1 MELWIN
7 EEKGRRFMKVGIIG
21 AGGVGSAALLSLV
34 MRGVACQVVVLDKNQ
49 GRANG
54 VVADLQYG
62 ATLSPAVELR
72 AGGYDD
78 LAEALLVI
86 VTAGIN
92 EKTGG
97 ATDRSDPAGRLKLL
111 DTNAAVYRD
120 IVPNIIAVAP
130 HALILVVT
138 DPPDPLADLTREL
151 AGHERVLSSGTFLDS
166 LRFRLHLARRLKVNP
181 MYVDAQVVGEHGTS
195 QVFLWSSARVGG
207 TPIADLLETSGQS
220 LDAFRQ
226 SVEQDV
232 RFANIT
238 IIEGTGASQLGIGM
252 VTARIAEAILR
263 DEHAVIPIGSYHP
276 KYGVTISLPS
286 VLGRQGVSRILE
298 PEMSIAERQGFERS
312 AEILRNAA
320 ARITS
325 GATQPPAA
333 RTAG

>member
-1 MELWIN
+1 
-7 EEKGRRFMKVGIIG
+7 MKVGIVG
-21 AGGVGSAALLSLV
+21 AGGVGSACLLSLV
-34 MRGVACQVVVLDKNQ
+34 MRGVACEVVVLDKNDE
-49 GRANG
+49 RAKG

-72 AGGYDD
+72 AGDYSD
-78 LAEALLVI
+78 LADAVLLI

-92 EKTGG
+92 EKAGG

-111 DTNAAVYRD
+111 DVNAGVYRD
-120 IVPNIIAVAP
+120 IVPKIVAVAP
-130 HALILVVT
+130 QAVILVVT
-138 DPPDPLADLTREL
+138 DPPDPLGDLARQL

-181 MYVDAQVVGEHGTS
+181 MYVEAQVVGEHGTS

-207 TPIADLLETSGQS
+207 APIDRLLEQSGQS
-220 LDAFRQ
+220 IEAFRQ

-263 DEHAVIPIGSYHP
+263 DEHAVIPVGSYNP
-276 KYGVTISLPS
+276 KYSVTISLPS
-286 VLGRQGVSRILE
+286 VLGRQGVSQILE
-298 PEMSIAERQGFERS
+298 PEMSEQERQGFQRS
-312 AEILRNAA
+312 AEILRNVV
-320 ARITS
+320 ARITQ
-325 GATQPPAA
+325 APAQRPA
-333 RTAG
+333 RQGG

>member
-1 MELWIN
+1 
-7 EEKGRRFMKVGIIG
+7 MKVGIVG
-21 AGGVGSAALLSLV
+21 AGGVGSACLLSLV
-34 MRGVACQVVVLDKNQ
+34 MRGVACEVVVLDKNDE
-49 GRANG
+49 RAKG

-72 AGGYDD
+72 AGDYSD
-78 LAEALLVI
+78 LADAVLLI

-92 EKTGG
+92 EKAGG

-111 DTNAAVYRD
+111 DVNAGVYRD
-120 IVPNIIAVAP
+120 IVPKIVAVAP
-130 HALILVVT
+130 QAVILVIT
-138 DPPDPLADLTREL
+138 DPPDPLGDLARQL

-181 MYVDAQVVGEHGTS
+181 MYVEAQVVGEHGTS

-207 TPIADLLETSGQS
+207 TPIDRLLEQSGQS
-220 LDAFRQ
+220 IEAFRQ

-263 DEHAVIPIGSYHP
+263 DEHAVIPVGSYNP
-276 KYGVTISLPS
+276 KYSVTISLPS
-286 VLGRQGVSRILE
+286 VLGRQGVSQILE
-298 PEMSIAERQGFERS
+298 PEMSEQERQGFQRS
-312 AEILRNAA
+312 AEILRNVV
-320 ARITS
+320 ARITQ
-325 GATQPPAA
+325 APAQRPA
-333 RTAG
+333 RQGG

>member
-1 MELWIN
+1 
-7 EEKGRRFMKVGIIG
+7 MKVGIVG
-21 AGGVGSAALLSLV
+21 AGGVGSACLLSLV
-34 MRGVACQVVVLDKNQ
+34 MRGVACEVVVLDKNDE
-49 GRANG
+49 RAKG

-72 AGGYDD
+72 AGDYSD
-78 LAEALLVI
+78 LADAVLLI

-92 EKTGG
+92 EKAGG

-111 DTNAAVYRD
+111 DVNAGVYRD
-120 IVPNIIAVAP
+120 FVPKIVAVAP
-130 HALILVVT
+130 QAVILVIT
-138 DPPDPLADLTREL
+138 DPPDPLGDLARQL

-181 MYVDAQVVGEHGTS
+181 MYVEAQVVGEHGTS

-207 TPIADLLETSGQS
+207 TPIDRLLEQSGQS
-220 LDAFRQ
+220 IEAFRQ

-263 DEHAVIPIGSYHP
+263 DEHAVIPVGSYNP
-276 KYGVTISLPS
+276 KYSVTISLPS
-286 VLGRQGVSRILE
+286 VLGRQGVSQILE
-298 PEMSIAERQGFERS
+298 PEMSEQERQGFQRS
-312 AEILRNAA
+312 AEILRNVV
-320 ARITS
+320 ARITQ
-325 GATQPPAA
+325 APAQRPA
-333 RTAG
+333 RQGG

>member
-1 MELWIN
+1 
-7 EEKGRRFMKVGIIG
+7 MKVGIIG
-21 AGGVGSAALLSLV
+21 AGGVGSASLLSLV
-34 MRGVACQVVVLDKNQ
+34 MRGVACQVVVLDKNHE
-49 GRANG
+49 RAKG

-62 ATLSPAVELR
+62 ATLSPAVEIL
-72 AGGYDD
+72 AGDYPD
-78 LAEALLVI
+78 LANSMLVI

-111 DTNAAVYRD
+111 DTNAGVYRD
-120 IVPNIIAVAP
+120 IIPEVAAVAP
-130 HALILVVT
+130 QALILVVT
-138 DPPDPLADLTREL
+138 DPPDPLADLARQL

-181 MYVDAQVVGEHGTS
+181 MYVEAQVVGEHGTS

-207 TPIADLLETSGQS
+207 TPIAELLENSGQS

-263 DEHAVIPIGSYHP
+263 DERAVIPIGSYNP

-286 VLGRQGVSRILE
+286 VLGRQGVGQILE
-298 PEMSIAERQGFERS
+298 PEMSEAEHQAFQRS
-312 AEILRNAA
+312 VEVLRNAA
-320 ARITS
+320 ARITQVS
-325 GATQPPAA
+325 AHRPA
-333 RTAG
+333 RQTG